1 MNDISSSRR
10 PLILLALCLFLSLL
24 PACST
29 TAPKPA
35 VAGKL
40 HHIGLIWLK
49 NPGHAGDRQQL
60 IAAAHRFAKEIP
72 DVNAISVGQSIPQG
86 SALIDTTFDVCLIMH
101 FDDQAALDR
110 YAKHPV
116 HQKAAHEAFLPLARK
131 IIFYDFISE

>member
-1 MNDISSSRR
+1 MNVISSPRR
-10 PLILLALCLFLSLL
+10 PLVLLALCLFMSLL
-24 PACST
+24 PACTT
-29 TAPKPA
+29 TAPQLA
-35 VAGKL
+35 TTGKL

-49 NPGHAGDRQQL
+49 NPGHAADRQQL
-60 IAAAHRFAKEIP
+60 ITAAHRFAKEIP
-72 DVNAISVGQSIPQG
+72 EVKALSVGQSIPKG

-116 HQKAAHEAFLPLARK
+116 HQKAAHEAFLPLAQK